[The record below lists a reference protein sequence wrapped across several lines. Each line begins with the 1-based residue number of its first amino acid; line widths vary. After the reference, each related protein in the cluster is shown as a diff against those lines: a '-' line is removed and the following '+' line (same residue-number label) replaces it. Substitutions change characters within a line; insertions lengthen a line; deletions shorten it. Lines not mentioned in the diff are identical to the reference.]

1 MLPLCPY
8 EPPPAALNS
17 YLELYQGLVKVHDT
31 MSGLLE
37 TTRQLLEFGQGSR
50 TTLPDEPVLAT
61 SPIVNFKERLDPGR
75 LFTCAVCGGKPFR
88 ANHHQ

>member
-1 MLPLCPY
+1 MLSLCPY

-61 SPIVNFKERLDPGR
+61 SPRE
-75 LFTCAVCGGKPFR
+75 AVSR
-88 ANHHQ
+88 